1 MFDELRPEEVIVG
14 DYWQATS
21 YKSAPL
27 VRVRIREIKVLEQ
40 WVLVRHESL
49 RAPAARQGI
58 VFPMSVFSYEKLL
71 EEFDAQDLESVPD
84 AVQRWAVKH
93 NLDYES
99 LFDGNGRAVLGM
111 NMPIPH
117 CLLICAGTWD
127 SWSFP
132 VPVSNKAFNGLG
144 LGCSSWA
151 IWTWLGFDAMGA
163 SYFKNWKRAIMW
175 TCSLQWA

>member
-1 MFDELRPEEVIVG
+1 MLDELRPEEVMVR
-14 DYWQATS
+14 DYWKATA

-40 WVLVRHESL
+40 WVFVRHESL
-49 RAPAARQGI
+49 RIGAANRGI

-99 LFDGNGRAVLGM
+99 LFDVNGRAVLAM
-111 NMPIPH
+111 SMPIPH
-117 CLLICAGTWD
+117 CLLICAGNLI
-127 SWSFP
+127 SWS
-132 VPVSNKAFNGLG
+132 
-144 LGCSSWA
+144 
-151 IWTWLGFDAMGA
+151 
-163 SYFKNWKRAIMW
+163 
-175 TCSLQWA
+175 